1 MKAFKG
7 FNKDMTCRDFQYKE
21 GKTFKEDEAKLC
33 IKGFHACLDPID
45 CFRYYEPNTSVYHE
59 VDVDEVSDERNED
72 SKIVAKRIKIGA
84 KISIAEICKLHFDYL
99 SENIKDTDSNTSYR
113 SAASNTGDYSAA
125 SNTGNR
131 SAASNTGDCSAAS
144 NTGDYSAASNT
155 GNRSAASNTGDCSA
169 AEVSG
174 MDSVAIVTGYKSKAK
189 ANLGS
194 AIVIAERTRDGKLI
208 DIKSA
213 IVDGKTLKADTW
225 YTLNNGKFI
234 ECE

>member
-131 SAASNTGDCSAAS
+131 SAASNTGDCSAA
-144 NTGDYSAASNT
+144 
-155 GNRSAASNTGDCSA
+155 
-169 AEVSG
+169 EVSG

>member
-113 SAASNTGDYSAA
+113 SAASNTGD
-125 SNTGNR
+125 
-131 SAASNTGDCSAAS
+131 
-144 NTGDYSAASNT
+144 
-155 GNRSAASNTGDCSA
+155 CSA

>member
-1 MKAFKG
+1 
-7 FNKDMTCRDFQYKE
+7 
-21 GKTFKEDEAKLC
+21 
-33 IKGFHACLDPID
+33 
-45 CFRYYEPNTSVYHE
+45 
-59 VDVDEVSDERNED
+59 
-72 SKIVAKRIKIGA
+72 
-84 KISIAEICKLHFDYL
+84 
-99 SENIKDTDSNTSYR
+99 
-113 SAASNTGDYSAA
+113 
-125 SNTGNR
+125 
-131 SAASNTGDCSAAS
+131 
-144 NTGDYSAASNT
+144 
-155 GNRSAASNTGDCSA
+155 
-169 AEVSG
+169 

>member
-131 SAASNTGDCSAAS
+131 SAASNTGNRSAAS